1 MYFNG
6 KKFVSV
12 KVMSDGA
19 VPVETELDGNSD
31 NPVSNRAVY
40 KALQGISNLFNG
52 FLSRLSNAE
61 QAQTDLKERVKFL
74 EENPPEIPEITVD
87 DKLDLNSTNPAQNKV
102 VTAKINEVGSMAG
115 NVMETASAAHQRIA
129 TLETQISEVGTKAYQ
144 AYTGLSLLNPKITTL
159 ETQVGDIDTALET
172 IIAMQENTL
181 SALRTLS
188 GGDGE

>member
-40 KALQGISNLFNG
+40 KALQGISNFLNG
-52 FLSRLSNAE
+52 IVSRLSNAE
-61 QAQTDLKERVKFL
+61 QAQTDLTERVKFL
-74 EENPPEIPEITVD
+74 EENPPEIPKIIVD
-87 DKLDLNSTNPAQNKV
+87 DHLDLNLNSTNPVQNKV
-102 VTAKINEVGSMAG
+102 VTAKIHEVGSAAG
-115 NVMETASAAHQRIA
+115 NAMSTASAAHQR
-129 TLETQISEVGTKAYQ
+129 
-144 AYTGLSLLNPKITTL
+144 ITTL
-159 ETQVGDIDTALET
+159 ETQVGDIDTALDA
-172 IIAMQENTL
+172 IIAQQEQTIAQQEQTIAIQEEL
-181 SALRTLS
+181 I